1 MLRTSWRLFL
11 RTKRVFFPALLAGV
25 GDRGICLLPSGSL
38 FRLHGDVLWFAG
50 DLQQALRPLFLL
62 ELYLSYEFLRQ
73 RSGKAAWRRRPRPS
87 PGGRP
92 GSTPRPGRSSS
103 AWRLYSF

>member
-25 GDRGICLLPSGSL
+25 GTVGFAFYSGACSASTGTCCGLPGTCSKPAAPCSSWSCTSPMN
-38 FRLHGDVLWFAG
+38 FSPA
-50 DLQQALRPLFLL
+50 
-62 ELYLSYEFLRQ
+62 
-73 RSGKAAWRRRPRPS
+73 SGKAAWRRRPRPS